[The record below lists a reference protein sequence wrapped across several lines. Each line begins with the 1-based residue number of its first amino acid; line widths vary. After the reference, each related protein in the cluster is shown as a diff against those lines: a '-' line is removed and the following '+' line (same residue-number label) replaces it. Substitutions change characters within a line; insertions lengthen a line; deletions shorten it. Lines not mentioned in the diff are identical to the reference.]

1 MSMTVPVGRRANERQ
16 SKGCSF
22 LVVFFGQGEWNAQ
35 CCAAELTLQ
44 PCGCLSGCAHRL
56 KGPAR
61 VYPSGPEATLAPPT
75 SLVEEKQGQRF
86 KDHSPP
92 QKNANPGVMEAL
104 PSKGKSLMSV
114 AGS

>member
-1 MSMTVPVGRRANERQ
+1 MSMTVPVGGRADERQ
-16 SKGCSF
+16 SKGCMLSAD
-22 LVVFFGQGEWNAQ
+22 LSAWENGVH

-75 SLVEEKQGQRF
+75 GLVGEKQVR
-86 KDHSPP
+86 DS
-92 QKNANPGVMEAL
+92 GVTLQLRKMEI
-104 PSKGKSLMSV
+104 
-114 AGS
+114 AGSRKPYRQRESR

>member
-1 MSMTVPVGRRANERQ
+1 MSMTVPVGGRADERQ
-16 SKGCSF
+16 SKGCMFPADLSAWENG
-22 LVVFFGQGEWNAQ
+22 VH

-75 SLVEEKQGQRF
+75 GLVGEKQGQRF
-86 KDHSPP
+86 RRHSPA
-92 QKNANPGVMEAL
+92 QKNGNRGVTEAL
-104 PSKGKSLMSV
+104 PSKGKSLMSL